1 MAYEGRFEDICIVF
15 AVTEGVYMDWGQHLA
30 DAGSELGNDFYGEW
44 ITLHREVVLGPFVR
58 FVESVVDAVPES
70 GLKRL
75 SNVFKRTL
83 QYENRF
89 WNMAYSGETW

>member
-1 MAYEGRFEDICIVF
+1 MF
-15 AVTEGVYMDWGQHLA
+15 AVTEGVYMDWGQRLA
-30 DAGSELGNDFYGEW
+30 DAGSEPENEFYGEW
-44 ITLHREVVLGPFVR
+44 ITLHTEQVLGPFVQFAGR
-58 FVESVVDAVPES
+58 VVDAVPES

-75 SNVFKRTL
+75 SNVFERTL